1 MGRNKDVSWAHF
13 IFHCLL
19 GRTFWNILLLRKHLE
34 PIVYQVRGG
43 VEGGGVDG
51 RYIVR
56 VQSQN
61 FHTVSKTWIFKTDPN
76 DFKRG
81 LPLNVVTLCLSSFLA
96 HHILPHLG
104 RLKRSK
110 LVRWAHLRI
119 TGGNIDNIFW
129 RNKFANNVVI
139 AKLIHSTK

>member
-34 PIVYQVRGG
+34 PIVYHVK
-43 VEGGGVDG
+43 GGGG
-51 RYIVR
+51 WWCRWQIYCKGAK
-56 VQSQN
+56 SKLSHSLQN
-61 FHTVSKTWIFKTDPN
+61 LNIQNRPKWFQKGS
-76 DFKRG
+76 
-81 LPLNVVTLCLSSFLA
+81 LNVVTLCLSSFLA
-96 HHILPHLG
+96 HHILPNLG
-104 RLKRSK
+104 RLKKSK
-110 LVRWAHLRI
+110 LVRWVRLRI